1 VAAPAVSVL
10 IPTVSR
16 LEFLRRAV
24 DSVLAQSFGDLEA
37 VVILDGPSGP
47 IAAFVEGHPDPR
59 VRLVRHDSRR
69 GVAAARNTGIAA
81 SSGENVAFLDD
92 DDVWLPTK
100 LERQMEAVERGAEVV
115 HTLVYIADAEGN
127 VYEEPT
133 QAGFRL
139 FREAAAAGYPY
150 DLLVRRSSFVINTFL
165 VRRRCVEEVG
175 GFDESLPGVDDV
187 DYVHRLWRRY
197 PLTLVDEPLVK
208 YCFHGRNQVYSK
220 DPAVSI
226 RLAAKELDWLAE
238 ANVPKQQEI
247 RAYHH
252 LQVAQASWIG
262 GRYRTAVPAALRA
275 RRLDPSV
282 ISGKTLV
289 KYLAAALLPATLV
302 DSVRQRTRHR
312 RLPAEPYPWVEL

>member
-1 VAAPAVSVL
+1 VSVL

-24 DSVLAQSFGDLEA
+24 DSVLAQSFASLEV
-37 VVILDGPSGP
+37 VVIDDGPSDP
-47 IAAFVEGHPDPR
+47 IAEFVESHPDPR
-59 VRLVRHDSRR
+59 VRLVRHERRR

-81 SSGENVAFLDD
+81 AAGENIAFLDD
-92 DDVWLPTK
+92 DDTWLPAK
-100 LERQMEAVERGAEVV
+100 LERQMEAVERGADVV

-139 FREAAAAGYPY
+139 FREVAAAGYPY
-150 DLLVRRSSFVINTFL
+150 HWLVRRSSFVINTFL
-165 VRRRCVEEVG
+165 VRRRCIEAVG
-175 GFDESLPGVDDV
+175 GFDEALPGVDDV

-197 PLTLVDEPLVK
+197 RLTLVDEPLVK

-226 RLAAKELDWLAE
+226 RLAAKELDWLAH
-238 ANVPKQQEI
+238 ADVPRDREI

-262 GRYRTAVPAALRA
+262 GGYRKAVAPALRA
-275 RRLDPSV
+275 RRLDASV
-282 ISGKTLV
+282 ISAKTLV
-289 KYLAAALLPATLV
+289 KYLAASLLPATIV
-302 DSVRQRTRHR
+302 DVARIRTRHR

>member
-1 VAAPAVSVL
+1 VSVL

-16 LEFLRRAV
+16 LGFLRRAV
-24 DSVLAQSFGDLEA
+24 DSVLAQSFANLEV
-37 VVILDGPSGP
+37 VVIDDGPSNP
-47 IAAFVEGHPDPR
+47 IAEFVGSHPDPR
-59 VRLVRHDSRR
+59 VRLVRHERRR

-81 SSGENVAFLDD
+81 SAGENVAFLDD

-100 LERQMEAVERGAEVV
+100 LERQMEAVDRGADVV

-139 FREAAAAGYPY
+139 FREVAAAGYPY
-150 DLLVRRSSFVINTFL
+150 DWLVRRSSFVINTFL

-175 GFDESLPGVDDV
+175 GFDESLSGVDDV

-226 RLAAKELDWLAE
+226 RLAAKELDWLAHAE
-238 ANVPKQQEI
+238 VPKEREI

-262 GRYRTAVPAALRA
+262 GQYRRAVAPALRA

-282 ISGKTLV
+282 LSAKTLV
-289 KYLAAALLPATLV
+289 KYVAAALLPARV
-302 DSVRQRTRHR
+302 VNDARSRTRDLR
-312 RLPAEPYPWVEL
+312 VPAEPYPWVEL